1 MSALGLLVIR
11 KKTRAQR
18 KSRIVQLGACRPYTH
33 PNFDYVTFS
42 SETTYVGCTR
52 SYPAHMAHYRSQIC
66 ITGGCFGHSA
76 PRQCAPPPPAPPFY
90 TQIDRSGSTRHQKVL
105 DIRYRIVMLALPKC
119 APAAVLTQVP
129 QARWDY
135 AKTLRPGESLAP
147 PNSVPS
153 PLLFYHDK
161 NYL

>member
-1 MSALGLLVIR
+1 MKKPGGGWGGGGGAAATAAGSSAAELAGNKIAECIGA
-11 KKTRAQR
+11 TRTCG
-18 KSRIVQLGACRPYTH
+18 S
-33 PNFDYVTFS
+33 
-42 SETTYVGCTR
+42 
-52 SYPAHMAHYRSQIC
+52 HYRSQIFR
-66 ITGGCFGHSA
+66 TGGSFCRPA
-76 PRQCAPPPPAPPFY
+76 PHQCAPLPPAPPLY

-105 DIRYRIVMLALPKC
+105 DIRYRIVMLALPKY

-147 PNSVPS
+147 SNSVPS